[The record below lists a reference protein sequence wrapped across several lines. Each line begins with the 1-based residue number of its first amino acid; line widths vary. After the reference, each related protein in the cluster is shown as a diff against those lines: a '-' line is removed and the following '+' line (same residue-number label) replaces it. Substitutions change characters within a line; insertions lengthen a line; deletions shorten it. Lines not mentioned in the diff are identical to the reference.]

1 MRSDDKKSI
10 FLPRA
15 GVAAT
20 ILLDGR
26 VEGVWKMR
34 KKKNLWA
41 LELSP
46 FRDLSKEEDEALGKE
61 IEELRRFTG
70 FKIVVDMKPVAA

>member
-1 MRSDDKKSI
+1 
-10 FLPRA
+10 
-15 GVAAT
+15 
-20 ILLDGR
+20 
-26 VEGVWKMR
+26 MR